1 MCEKM
6 ISLHMLIGKLCIE
19 FIVTFPVGHRGRFF
33 FWCFSR
39 YSFASVTLLLLGVI
53 CLCFCDVCSFLTR
66 RDDNE
71 RGWVH
76 IVSAGK

>member
-53 CLCFCDVCSFLTR
+53 CLCFVMCVLSL
-66 RDDNE
+66 RDE
-71 RGWVH
+71 MTMREGGC
-76 IVSAGK
+76 I